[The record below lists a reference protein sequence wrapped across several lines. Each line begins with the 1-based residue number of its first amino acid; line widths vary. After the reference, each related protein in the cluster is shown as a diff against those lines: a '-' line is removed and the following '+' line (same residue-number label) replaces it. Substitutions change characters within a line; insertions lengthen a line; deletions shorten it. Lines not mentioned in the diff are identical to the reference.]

1 MQNTRHKLRR
11 TANACTACRQSKI
24 KCSGNDPCANCQR
37 RSIRCQFSETNT
49 KVLVSERYLRGLQ
62 TQIKQLQRSANLKRL
77 RHVSSEREASVDGPN
92 NSSDTGV
99 PSEVESIPL
108 ESQIPQISD
117 FTCNI
122 WTSPFPLPTPVIK
135 DTRRPSKR
143 NWIWLA
149 PASPWSFTTRLTLM
163 MTERLG
169 LNSDTGSSEIYL
181 DGDIYPLEW
190 NDLPESAALAD
201 LPSLDY
207 ALHLFNVAKLHLGQ
221 TYRFLDEESFNAHIL
236 AFYDAKAEKP
246 AEPRMWFVQ
255 FLLILAFGKAFLS
268 RPNGHDPPGS
278 KFFVRAMS
286 HMPKSPSTGRDSLM
300 VIETLAL
307 AALYLYSIDHREN
320 AHMHIGQAV
329 RIAQLEGLHTQLPDA
344 ELGTKT
350 VTRCQNLWWTLYILD
365 RQVSFA
371 VGLPM
376 ITQDCEISTLIRT
389 PRDRSQAMVFNL
401 QVKLSQM
408 LSSILATIYK
418 TEKTQLGAF
427 LESTRN
433 ILQAMARL
441 AKEIEEMIPGKFQR
455 MDSVSQETRHIVL
468 LYHQCVII
476 ATRPLLL
483 SVLKER
489 LEKLGRAEENWQ
501 GFLALPKS
509 LISIGIK
516 SAIKTLQVL
525 SDENI
530 FLEVFL
536 PFDLEFTYAAA
547 LHLTMGNTLFP
558 PDIAT
563 QSYSHLAHQ
572 VLDEMISRGN
582 KVARLRKSE
591 LTRLEGLFQ
600 ALAERVKQEGLQT
613 LTLPGTVDPE
623 SDILGDR
630 GEQYPTTGQNNNPKD
645 LGPLPTPDT
654 HMSNEMD
661 ILESIGIS
669 SYEFWSI
676 IGQIADADVTGE
688 LDPGD
693 GWLGNY

>member
-1 MQNTRHKLRR
+1 
-11 TANACTACRQSKI
+11 CIACRQSKI
-24 KCSGNDPCANCQR
+24 KCSGNGPCANCQR
-37 RSIRCQFSETNT
+37 RCIRCQFSETNT
-49 KVLVSERYLRGLQ
+49 KVLVSESTYDR
-62 TQIKQLQRSANLKRL
+62 
-77 RHVSSEREASVDGPN
+77 N
-92 NSSDTGV
+92 NPCDAGM
-99 PSEVESIPL
+99 PSEVESVPL
-108 ESQIPQISD
+108 ESQIPPTND
-117 FTCNI
+117 FTWNI
-122 WTSPFPLPTPVIK
+122 WTSPFPSPTPVIK

-149 PASPWSFTTRLTLM
+149 PASPWSFTARLTVM

-169 LNSDTGSSEIYL
+169 LNTETSSPEIYL

-190 NDLPESAALAD
+190 NDLPESADLAD

-221 TYRFLDEESFNAHIL
+221 TYRFLDEESFTARIFAL
-236 AFYDAKAEKP
+236 YDDPKAEK
-246 AEPRMWFVQ
+246 ATNSRMWFVQ

-268 RPNGHDPPGS
+268 RPNGHDTPGS

-286 HMPKSPSTGRDSLM
+286 NMPKSLSTGRDSVI
-300 VIETLAL
+300 VIEALAL

-320 AHMHIGQAV
+320 AYMHIGQAV

-344 ELGTKT
+344 EIGTIT
-350 VTRCQNLWWTLYILD
+350 VARCQNLWWTLYTLD

-371 VGLPM
+371 VGLPT
-376 ITQDCEISTLIRT
+376 ITQDCEISTLVRA
-389 PRDRSQAMVFNL
+389 PRDRSQVMVFNL
-401 QVKLSQM
+401 QVRLSQM

-427 LESTRN
+427 LESTRDV
-433 ILQAMARL
+433 LQTMARL
-441 AKEIEEMIPGKFQR
+441 AEEIEEMIPGKFQR
-455 MDSVSQETRHIVL
+455 MDSVSQETRHVVL

-516 SAIKTLQVL
+516 SAIKTLHVL

-558 PDIAT
+558 PDTAT
-563 QSYSHLAHQ
+563 QSYSPLAHQ
-572 VLDEMISRGN
+572 ILDEMISRGN

-600 ALAERVKQEGLQT
+600 VLAERVKQEGLQT
-613 LTLPGTVDPE
+613 LTLPGTADPE
-623 SDILGDR
+623 NDFLGER
-630 GEQYPTTGQNNNPKD
+630 REITLTAGQDATPKGI
-645 LGPLPTPDT
+645 GPFSTPDT
-654 HMSNEMD
+654 HISNDMD

-676 IGQIADADVTGE
+676 LGQIADADVAGGLDAGE
-688 LDPGD
+688 GWFGD
-693 GWLGNY
+693 F